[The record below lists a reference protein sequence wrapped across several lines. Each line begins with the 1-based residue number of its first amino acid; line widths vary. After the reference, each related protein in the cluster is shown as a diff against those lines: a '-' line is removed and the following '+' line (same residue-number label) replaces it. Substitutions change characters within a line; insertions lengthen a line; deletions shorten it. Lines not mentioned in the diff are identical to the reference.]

1 MCGVRDATLPRYN
14 DRAMVKWIFRT
25 LLFVVGVLVGVQ
37 VGVRLLI
44 RVKPVA
50 TPPQFAPML
59 NNRLRLRYRDPVK
72 AVDFINLHRNEIVL
86 EVGAGTGVFTLEAA
100 KRVGEGGLV
109 HAVDIQPRM
118 IERLAD
124 QLDTERVRNVK
135 LHVAPATRLP
145 LPNNSV
151 DAAFMIST
159 LPMIAERRTVLAELK
174 RVLKPGGELVI
185 GEEMPEPEYVR
196 PVSIRKWAEQAG
208 FRMIGKNG
216 NAWAY
221 LLKFVKP
228 LPIVEQAEEIASAA

>member
-1 MCGVRDATLPRYN
+1 MA
-14 DRAMVKWIFRT
+14 KWILRT
-25 LLFVVGVLVGVQ
+25 LLFVLGVLVGVQ

-50 TPPQFAPML
+50 TPPQFAPLL

-72 AVDFINLHRNEIVL
+72 AIDFINLHRNEVVL
-86 EVGAGTGVFTLEAA
+86 EIGAGTGVFTLEAA
-100 KRVGEGGLV
+100 KRVGDGGV
-109 HAVDIQPRM
+109 IHAVDVQQRM
-118 IERLAD
+118 IDRLAE
-124 QLDTERVRNVK
+124 QLDAQRVGNVR

-159 LPMIAERRTVLAELK
+159 LPMIAERKTVLAELK

-208 FRMIGKNG
+208 FRMVGKNG

-228 LPIVEQAEEIASAA
+228 LPILDQAEEATDAA

>member
-1 MCGVRDATLPRYN
+1 
-14 DRAMVKWIFRT
+14 MVKWILRT
-25 LLFVVGVLVGVQ
+25 LMFVLGVLVGVQ

-50 TPPQFAPML
+50 TPPQFAPLL

-72 AVDFINLHRNEIVL
+72 AIDFINLHRNEVVL
-86 EVGAGTGVFTLEAA
+86 EIGAGTGVFTLEAA
-100 KRVGEGGLV
+100 KRVGAGGLI
-109 HAVDIQPRM
+109 HAVDIQQRM
-118 IERLAD
+118 IDKLAD
-124 QLDTERVRNVK
+124 QLDTQRVSNVR

-159 LPMIAERRTVLAELK
+159 LPMIAERKIVLAELK

-208 FRMIGKNG
+208 FRMVGKNG

-228 LPIVEQAEEIASAA
+228 LPILDQTEETADVA